1 MLAAINQNKRSNVN
15 HIKQLKYARVVKSL
29 LFLIVI
35 VLHLGLIFFLLRSSV
50 NVPSK
55 QPVFMEIQM
64 LSVSAPT
71 TSSLVK
77 EPPLAKPSVKKESV
91 KPPLMLKKPT
101 LVVKKT
107 AVIISP
113 EPKSIPPLATEQIPI
128 AKSESTSVPQEA
140 TAKPSNA
147 EAVDKLSGKGQD
159 TEKNAVVSGIV
170 PLVKV
175 APIYPNRA
183 ASRGIEG
190 WVRVEF
196 TIRADGS
203 VADAVVVQA
212 KPEVVFDNAAL
223 DAINQWQFKPKMVN
237 GVAVPQRAAQQ
248 LQFKLDR

>member
-1 MLAAINQNKRSNVN
+1 MLAIINQTNISNVN
-15 HIKQLKYARVVKSL
+15 HIKQLKSARFVKSL

-35 VLHLGLIFFLLRSSV
+35 VVHVGLIFFFIRSSIS
-50 NVPSK
+50 VPSK

-64 LSVSAPT
+64 LSVPAPT
-71 TSSLVK
+71 TNSVVK
-77 EPPLAKPSVKKESV
+77 TPLLAKSSVKKESV

-101 LVVKKT
+101 VVVKKT

-113 EPKSIPPLATEQIPI
+113 EPKPISPIATEQMPV
-128 AKSESTSVPQEA
+128 AKSESTSVTQET
-140 TAKPSNA
+140 TAAPSNA
-147 EAVDKLSGKGQD
+147 EAVNKLSAKGQEA
-159 TEKNAVVSGIV
+159 EKNAIVSGIV

-196 TIRADGS
+196 TIRPDGS

-212 KPEVVFDNAAL
+212 QPEAVFDDAAL

-237 GVAVPQRAAQQ
+237 GVAVPQRAGQQ
-248 LQFKLDR
+248 LQFKLDH